1 MRKIIYVLA
10 IAGLLVSCGSNETK
24 KESSETSYEEALARM
39 NQSYHTIV
47 IDEVVDGGNYSYIR
61 YSQDGKEYWGAINA
75 RPLEVGKTYYY
86 RDALEMKNFQSK
98 TLDKVFPSIWFI
110 NDFSEEPPQNR
121 AMGSMETMGG
131 KKAHKSDNL
140 AEDHHKA
147 TDVHEQIEVEKAEGG
162 YSLAEIFEKKSDLEA
177 TEVLVKGQ
185 VVKINTAIMN
195 TNWVHIQD
203 GTSYNGVFDL
213 TVTTDEDIQFQI
225 GDVVTFKGKL
235 ALNKDFGYGYKY
247 DYIVEKAKIQ

>member
-10 IAGLLVSCGSNETK
+10 IAGLLISCGANETK
-24 KESSETSYEEALARM
+24 KESTETSYEEALARM

-61 YSQDGKEYWGAINA
+61 YTQDGMEYWGAINA

-110 NDFSEEPPQNR
+110 NDFSEEPPQNK

-131 KKAHKSDNL
+131 KKAQRSDNL
-140 AEDHHKA
+140 ADDHHKA
-147 TDVHEQIEVEKAEGG
+147 TDVHKQIEVEKAEGG
-162 YSLAEIFEKKSDLEA
+162 YSLAEVFEKKSQLA
-177 TEVLVKGQ
+177 GQEVLVRGK
-185 VVKINTAIMN
+185 VVKINSAIMN
-195 TNWVHIQD
+195 KNWIHIQD
-203 GTSYNGVFDL
+203 GTSYNDLFDL
-213 TVTTDEDIQFQI
+213 TITTEENLSFKV

-235 ALNKDFGYGYKY
+235 ELNKDFGYGYKY
-247 DYIVEKAKIQ
+247 DYIVENASIQ